1 MLLRAFIVTPILLV
15 AACSANPLSHNPKPN
30 TEIKYARGDS
40 KIIPV
45 NPIASSNNK
54 CVDNFNFLRQAG
66 DPGYQDYS
74 RQYIKVGNGYTFL
87 NTNKNI
93 MDPNAREVYAMELDV
108 KLSTLCSKVSYAGF
122 NFIRQKITE
131 LKDI

>member
-1 MLLRAFIVTPILLV
+1 MLLRALIVTPILLV
-15 AACSANPLSHNPKPN
+15 TACSANPFNHKP
-30 TEIKYARGDS
+30 TSKPEVEYARGNS

-66 DPGYQDYS
+66 DSGYKDFS
-74 RQYIKVGNGYTFL
+74 HQYIKVGNGYKFL

-93 MDPNAREVYAMELDV
+93 MDPNAKEIYAMELDV
-108 KLSTLCSKVSYAGF
+108 KLYTLCAKVSYAGF
-122 NFIRQKITE
+122 NFIRNKMNE